1 MKKTLRKPRVRSFE
15 DFIAKPSSS
24 YSRKRAKQVVDGL
37 LLLADIVAKVPEER
51 PGQGN
56 SAIIESEWPVL

>member
-1 MKKTLRKPRVRSFE
+1 MAIEAR
-15 DFIAKPSSS
+15 
-24 YSRKRAKQVVDGL
+24 
-37 LLLADIVAKVPEER
+37 LLLAVADQLFSRLLLTNIVAKVLEER